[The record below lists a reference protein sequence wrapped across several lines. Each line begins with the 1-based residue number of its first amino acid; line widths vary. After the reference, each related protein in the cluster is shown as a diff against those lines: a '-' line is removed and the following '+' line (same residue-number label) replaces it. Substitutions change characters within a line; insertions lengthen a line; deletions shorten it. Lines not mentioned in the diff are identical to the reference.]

1 MGDALLRSIE
11 VVQYCV
17 ASNFLHGGT
26 THCRAASSFDI
37 ICCQSKVR
45 CEGLTVT
52 DKARI

>member
-11 VVQYCV
+11 AVQYCV
-17 ASNFLHGGT
+17 ASNLHGGR
-26 THCRAASSFDI
+26 HYCRAASSFDI